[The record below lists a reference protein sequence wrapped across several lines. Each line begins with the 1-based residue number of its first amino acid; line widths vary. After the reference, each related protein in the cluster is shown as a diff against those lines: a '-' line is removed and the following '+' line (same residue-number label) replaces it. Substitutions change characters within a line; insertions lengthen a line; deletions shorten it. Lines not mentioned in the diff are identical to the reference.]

1 MNRPDWPDLARLYDV
16 VEATWPAAGSRR
28 SGPWR
33 IREGAGG
40 GKRVSATT
48 AEGDWQPGDIA
59 AAEAAMTALGQD
71 RLFMIRKG
79 DDALDAE
86 LERRGYRVIDPVVI
100 YLADAAD
107 IDAGPPPPVS
117 SFEIFPPLAIMREI
131 WAEGGIGPGR
141 LAVMAR
147 VQGVKTAI
155 LSRHKD
161 RAAGV
166 SFVALDGDI
175 AMIHAIE
182 VNHDMRRQGCG
193 NNILR
198 AAGHWSTTNGA
209 RFFALIVTNAN
220 DAANSLYAKLKMN
233 RVGAYHYRIK

>member
-1 MNRPDWPDLARLYDV
+1 VSRPELPDLARLYDV
-16 VEATWPAAGSRR
+16 VEATWPAASSRR
-28 SGPWR
+28 LGPWR

-48 AEGDWQPGDIA
+48 AEGAWQPGDIA
-59 AAEAAMTALGQD
+59 TAEAAMAALGQD
-71 RLFMIRKG
+71 RLFMIRAG

-86 LERRGYRVIDPVVI
+86 LESRGYRVIDPVVF

-131 WAEGGIGPGR
+131 WAGGGIGAGR
-141 LAVMAR
+141 LAVMDR
-147 VQGVKTAI
+147 VQATKTAI
-155 LSRHKD
+155 LSRNKD

-166 SFVALDGDI
+166 AFVALDGDI
-175 AMIHAIE
+175 AMVHAIE
-182 VNHDMRRQGCG
+182 VNHNMRRQGCG
-193 NNILR
+193 INILR
-198 AAGHWSTTNGA
+198 AAGHWSTTHGA

-220 DAANSLYAKLKMN
+220 DAANSLYAKFNMN